1 MTFKEGGQRFYIDV
15 VLESVEFEQSV
26 LNIIQSHK

>member
-1 MTFKEGGQRFYIDV
+1 MTFNEGRQCFHVDV
-15 VLESVEFEQSV
+15 VLESIEFEESV